1 MQVEFAIH
9 VNSLVTAIG
18 IGLLIGVVRERLHA
32 GDDGAVLTAGVRT
45 HALVAI
51 LSAVAASFGPAV
63 LAVVL
68 VAVAALGIAS
78 YWRTAGHDPGLTGE
92 VALMVTALLA
102 ALAQRDAV
110 LATGLGVV
118 VAVLLFAKLPLHH
131 FAREVISPQELRDG
145 LLLAAAA
152 LVVLPLLS
160 REPVDP
166 WGVLVPA
173 MLWQLVVLVM
183 AVGMLGHVALRT
195 VGARWGFPIAG
206 FFAGFASSTAAVA
219 GFGRRARES
228 PSQLHPAVGAAL
240 LANLASLI
248 LLSSVV
254 GAAAPQLLVA
264 AAWPLGSAGAILLA
278 GGLAGMR
285 AARGAALPAEPPAR
299 AFHTVHAV
307 SLAALI
313 AALLLVS
320 AWLKEMFGTA
330 GVMAATISVAMAN
343 LQAAGAGLAQLQATG
358 ELDVDLARRGLVALL
373 GAAASAK
380 TVIAAFTGGY
390 RYAVRVGVGLGGMVA
405 AAVLGLWLTGT

>member
-1 MQVEFAIH
+1 MQIEFAIGM
-9 VNSLVTAIG
+9 NNLITAIG
-18 IGLLIGVVRERLHA
+18 IGLLVGVVRERLHA

-51 LSAVAASFGPAV
+51 LAAVAAAFGPIV

-68 VAVAALGIAS
+68 VAVTALGIAS

-102 ALAQRDAV
+102 AFAQRNAM
-110 LATGLGVV
+110 LAAGLGVV
-118 VAVLLFAKLPLHH
+118 VAVLLFAKLPLHR
-131 FAREVISPQELRDG
+131 FAREIISPQELRDG

-173 MLWQLVVLVM
+173 ILWQLVVLVM
-183 AVGMLGHVALRT
+183 AVGMLGHVALRA

-228 PSQLHPAVGAAL
+228 PAQLHPAVSAAL

-248 LLSSVV
+248 LFSSVV
-254 GAAAPQLLVA
+254 GAAAPRLLRA
-264 AAWPLGSAGAILLA
+264 AAWPLGAAAVILLA
-278 GGLAGMR
+278 GGLVGMR
-285 AARGAALPAEPPAR
+285 AAKGAALPAEPPAR
-299 AFHTVHAV
+299 AFHTAHAL

-320 AWLKEMFGTA
+320 AWLKQVFGTA

-343 LQAAGAGLAQLQATG
+343 LQASAAGLAQLQATG
-358 ELDVDLARRGLVALL
+358 ELELALARQGLVALL
-373 GAAASAK
+373 TAAAFAK
-380 TVIAAFTGGY
+380 TVVAALCGGS
-390 RYAVRVGVGLGGMVA
+390 RYALRVGVGLGGMVA
-405 AAVLGLWLTGT
+405 GAVLGLALTDS